1 MDLQSVW
8 TVSLKEFKIFLK
20 RPTIIYTTVVPPILL
35 GIALPLYLGHAVARS
50 AIETMASSGRIDGFL
65 FFLAALAVTLP
76 TTIASYSLVGE
87 KIQKTL
93 EPLLATP
100 VSDGEILLGK
110 FVSAILPPILAV
122 YAGATIFMALID
134 QSTYSVLGY
143 LFFPNWN
150 AALILLVLA
159 PLGSVSAVE
168 LNVILSARMN
178 DPRAVQQLGAILVLP
193 FLGIFVAALDGYI
206 SVDTSSLLVICA
218 IVFAAAVAL
227 FYLSK
232 AAFRREE
239 ILTRWK

>member
-1 MDLQSVW
+1 MV
-8 TVSLKEFKIFLK
+8 
-20 RPTIIYTTVVPPILL
+20 
-35 GIALPLYLGHAVARS
+35 
-50 AIETMASSGRIDGFL
+50 
-65 FFLAALAVTLP
+65 
-76 TTIASYSLVGE
+76 
-87 KIQKTL
+87 
-93 EPLLATP
+93 
-100 VSDGEILLGK
+100 
-110 FVSAILPPILAV
+110 
-122 YAGATIFMALID
+122 LID

-143 LFFPNWN
+143 LIFPNWN
-150 AALILLVLA
+150 AGLILLVLA